1 MTARRRSASA
11 LNRILVGLM
20 LAFLILPVLVVIPVA
35 LTDRDY
41 LSLPEHGL
49 SLRHFLSVFDWDAGW
64 LPSMLTSLAIG
75 LVASF
80 FATVLGTAYAV
91 GAWSLN
97 GWWPSTTRML
107 ILSPIII
114 PPIIYAVGIFKL
126 WARLH
131 MLDTVIG
138 VVIVH
143 IILCLPFVILA
154 MGSTLSNLDPR
165 MVQAAR
171 SLGARP
177 GTVFFRIV
185 APHIWP
191 GVLSAAIFA
200 FITSWDEITVTL
212 FITSRTVITLPRRI
226 WTSIADNVDP
236 ALAAVASLM
245 LIVVSLGII
254 AHTWLAN
261 RQLPPKT

>member
-1 MTARRRSASA
+1 MTSHPGLASA
-11 LNRILVGLM
+11 LNRVLIGLM

-49 SLRHFLSVFDWDAGW
+49 SLKHFLSVFNWDAGW

-80 FATVLGTAYAV
+80 FATVLGAAYAV
-91 GAWSLN
+91 GAWSLG
-97 GWWPSTTRML
+97 GWWPSMTRML
-107 ILSPIII
+107 ILSPIIV

-126 WARLH
+126 WAKFRL
-131 MLDTVIG
+131 LDTPIG

-177 GTVFFRIV
+177 PTVFFKIV
-185 APHIWP
+185 VPNIWP
-191 GVLSAAIFA
+191 GILSAAIFA

-212 FITSRTVITLPRRI
+212 FITSRSVITLPRRI

-245 LIVVSLGII
+245 LIVICIGII
-254 AHTWLAN
+254 LQTCFAS
-261 RQLPPKT
+261 RRLPPRT